1 MKLLFFCDE
10 MAIEWDFGSSS
21 EIIVSLGDFDG
32 HVGKCAEGFQGVHG
46 GMVLGKEMQKKIA
59 GVL

>member
-1 MKLLFFCDE
+1 
-10 MAIEWDFGSSS
+10 MACEWDLSSSS
-21 EIIVSLGDFDG
+21 EIIVSKGDFNG
-32 HVGKCAEGFQGVHG
+32 HVGKYADGFEDVRG